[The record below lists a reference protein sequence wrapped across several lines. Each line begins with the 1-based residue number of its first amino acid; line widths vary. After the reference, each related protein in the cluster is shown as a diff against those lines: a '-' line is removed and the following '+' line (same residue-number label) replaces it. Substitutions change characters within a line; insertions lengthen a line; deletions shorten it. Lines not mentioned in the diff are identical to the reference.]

1 MSKWLVVFA
10 ASTLAAAPSVTFY
23 KDVLPIVQSRCQ
35 ECHREGEI
43 GPMTFTTYK
52 EVRPWAK
59 AIREVVQTKKM
70 PPWFADPAYGHFS
83 NDRSMSEQ
91 EIKTL
96 VNWVDSGAEEGP
108 IQDAPSA
115 REWPNGWGIPKPELV
130 VSMPSAFEVPANGK
144 VDYQYIVVP
153 TGLKE
158 DKWVQMVEARPSA
171 RSVVH
176 HIVVYIREPESKW
189 LRGEAVPGIP
199 FVPPRTTPDGKPRS
213 DIGGGGSDIL
223 TIYTPGNVPD
233 MFRLGQAKL
242 IKAGSDLVFQMHYTA
257 SGKAAA
263 DKSMVGLIFAN
274 ERPAERVLTVAVM
287 NDKFVIPPGDG
298 NYRVPGGAT
307 LPNGS
312 TLLSFFPHM
321 HVRGKAFEYKLTQPG
336 AEQETLLKVPNYN
349 FNWQL
354 TYKLEKPLE
363 LKPGARMDVAGWF
376 DNSPNNPFNPDPKSE
391 VRWGEQSW
399 EEMMIGFFDVAVP
412 YDMDR
417 KSFYQ
422 KKPVKSD

>member
-1 MSKWLVVFA
+1 
-10 ASTLAAAPSVTFY
+10 
-23 KDVLPIVQSRCQ
+23 
-35 ECHREGEI
+35 
-43 GPMTFTTYK
+43 
-52 EVRPWAK
+52 
-59 AIREVVQTKKM
+59 
-70 PPWFADPAYGHFS
+70 
-83 NDRSMSEQ
+83 
-91 EIKTL
+91 
-96 VNWVDSGAEEGP
+96 
-108 IQDAPSA
+108 
-115 REWPNGWGIPKPELV
+115 
-130 VSMPSAFEVPANGK
+130 
-144 VDYQYIVVP
+144 
-153 TGLKE
+153 
-158 DKWVQMVEARPSA
+158 MVEARPSA

-199 FVPPRTTPDGKPRS
+199 FVPPRTTADGKPRS
-213 DIGGGGSDIL
+213 DIGGGGNGIL

-233 MFRLGQAKL
+233 MFRPGQAKL

-263 DKSMVGLIFAN
+263 DKASVGLIFAK
-274 ERPAERVLTVAVM
+274 EPPAERVLTVAVM

-298 NYRVPGGAT
+298 NYKVPGGTT

-321 HVRGKAFEYKLTQPG
+321 HVRGKAFEYKLTQPD
-336 AEQETLLKVPNYN
+336 AEPETLLKVPNYN

-412 YDMDR
+412 FDMDQ
-417 KSFYQ
+417 KSFYR